1 MFSKLS
7 LWDEKLEKKKFKN
20 LKIIES
26 HNKES
31 KKKIDLMKEK
41 EEFDDLIEKKFFNY
55 KLPKVSSFTHIRN
68 ESQRIYYQKI

>member
-41 EEFDDLIEKKFFNY
+41 E
-55 KLPKVSSFTHIRN
+55 
-68 ESQRIYYQKI
+68 

>member
-20 LKIIES
+20 LKFIES
-26 HNKES
+26 YNKES
-31 KKKIDLMKEK
+31 KKKIDLMKKK
-41 EEFDDLIEKKFFNY
+41 EEFDDLIEKN